1 MRAKGIDYFENSRRA
16 TLAQAAYARAN
27 PMDWRGYGP
36 RLWGLTACDGPADVT
51 LQPERAERASSNP
64 IRRAGP
70 HHFDD
75 GTVAP
80 TAVGGS
86 MRLRARKCAC
96 PTLRAMRR
104 DHGANLYGRYG
115 FLDALNPSFTDTSVR
130 PASTAGSCRARAG
143 TTPTISASTRA
154 RSWR

>member
-1 MRAKGIDYFENSRRA
+1 MTLRRTGA
-16 TLAQAAYARAN
+16 SAVFASYAA
-27 PMDWRGYGP
+27 RGPG
-36 RLWGLTACDGPADVT
+36 
-51 LQPERAERASSNP
+51 
-64 IRRAGP
+64 
-70 HHFDD
+70 HFDD

-86 MRLRARKCAC
+86 VAFAPGICI

-104 DHGANLYGRYG
+104 DHGADLYGRYG
-115 FLDALNPSFTDTSVR
+115 FLDALNPSFTDASVR
-130 PASTAGSCRARAG
+130 LDPRPDRARARAG